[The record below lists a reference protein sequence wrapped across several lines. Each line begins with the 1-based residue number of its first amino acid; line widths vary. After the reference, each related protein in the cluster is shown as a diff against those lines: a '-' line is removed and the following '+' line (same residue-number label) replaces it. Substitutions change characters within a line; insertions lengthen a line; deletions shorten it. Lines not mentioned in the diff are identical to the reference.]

1 MGFQIVNVAGGRFD
15 KPFMPTK
22 KNPYTKGIRVEMAN
36 GQPIAEHTYTLTTDA
51 ELISIAIAASRYEDR
66 DFWNFYVNDK
76 IIMDEIYTKEL
87 PEGLYL
93 MVVVPVKKGDKLKFE
108 FENRTMTQKS
118 VWLNYQMLR

>member
-1 MGFQIVNVAGGRFD
+1 MGFQVVNVAGGRFD

-36 GQPIAEHTYTLTTDA
+36 GQAIAEHTYTLTEDA

-66 DFWNFYVNDK
+66 DFWNFYVNGTMT
-76 IIMDEIYTKEL
+76 MDEIYTKEL

-93 MVVVPVKKGDKLKFE
+93 MVVVPLKQGDKLKFE
-108 FENRTMTQKS
+108 FQNRTMTQKS

>member
-1 MGFQIVNVAGGRFD
+1 MAFHVVNVAGGRFD

-22 KNPYTKGIRVEMAN
+22 KNPYTKGIRVEMAS
-36 GQPIAEHTYTLTTDA
+36 GSAIAEHTYTLTTDA

-76 IIMDEIYTKEL
+76 MIMDEIYTKEL

-93 MVVVPVKKGDKLKFE
+93 MVVVPLKQGDKLKFE
-108 FENRTMTQKS
+108 FQNRTMTPKS